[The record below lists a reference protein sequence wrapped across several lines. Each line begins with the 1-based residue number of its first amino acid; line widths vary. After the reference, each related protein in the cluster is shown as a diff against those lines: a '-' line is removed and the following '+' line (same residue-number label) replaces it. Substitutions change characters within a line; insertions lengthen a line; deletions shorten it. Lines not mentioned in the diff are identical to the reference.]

1 MKFNIW
7 VLFEKSVEKMHI
19 SLKCN
24 KNNGYLTWIPVYFLA
39 ISRSFRLRMKTI
51 SDKSCRG
58 NQKTHFVFSNFKKK
72 SYPLWDKV
80 EEFCRA
86 GRPQM
91 TIWRMRIAC
100 WIPKATNTHSEYV
113 MLLIFHCN
121 NGYTNAPQYCVI
133 LTISVVF
140 IIVPFIAFLHGCSDP
155 HILWTINE

>member
-1 MKFNIW
+1 
-7 VLFEKSVEKMHI
+7 
-19 SLKCN
+19 
-24 KNNGYLTWIPVYFLA
+24 
-39 ISRSFRLRMKTI
+39 MKT
-51 SDKSCRG
+51 DV
-58 NQKTHFVFSNFKKK
+58 HFLSYLARFFLQWEMFQTKVVEEIKKHILFSVTLKKK